1 MFGRLLLLALT
12 ISPVSALAKNAEAPE
27 NSESFLAVAIFTAI
41 ALYLMLKTLRFI
53 WRYRYPKCKKWWALR
68 EEKREL
74 LGTDIE
80 TITKQEEIK
89 DNNGNVLRVEDVK
102 IPVIVYHYEVW
113 RKCKHCEHHLKTL
126 EDEQGENK

>member
-1 MFGRLLLLALT
+1 MFGRLLLLTLI
-12 ISPVSALAKNAEAPE
+12 ISPVSVLAKNAEAPE

-41 ALYLMLKTLRFI
+41 AFYLMLKALRFI
-53 WRYRYPKCKKWWALR
+53 WRYRCPKCKKWALR

-89 DNNGNVLRVEDVK
+89 DNKGNVLRVEDVK
-102 IPVIVYHYEVW
+102 IPVIVRHYEVW
-113 RKCKHCEHHLKTL
+113 RKCKHCKHFIKLL
-126 EDEQGENK
+126 EDEREE